1 MTAIDLLREY
11 LAASPE
17 DRACVSP
24 EMLSD
29 LVDRAHC
36 EAENARRAPQMVID
50 DPASFIDEL
59 HDLVTRRPRGRPRK
73 SAQS

>member
-1 MTAIDLLREY
+1 
-11 LAASPE
+11 
-17 DRACVSP
+17 
-24 EMLSD
+24 